1 MASYALVEILFSS
14 AVLLGLA
21 YWQWRSVNR
30 AIAERKA
37 REAREAAEGSNDKPS
52 EEE

>member
-37 REAREAAEGSNDKPS
+37 REEREAAEQAEKAPS